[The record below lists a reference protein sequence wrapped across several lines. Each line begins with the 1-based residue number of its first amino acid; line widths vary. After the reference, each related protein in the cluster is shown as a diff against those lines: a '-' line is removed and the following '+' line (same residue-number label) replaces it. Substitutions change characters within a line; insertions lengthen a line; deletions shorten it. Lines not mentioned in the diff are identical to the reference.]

1 MLAVRLCFLY
11 NTRGEQLLGGTVTK
25 QSHIL
30 AIDQGTTGSTA
41 LLFDNSGR
49 VVSSAYREVRQI
61 YPQPGWVEHD
71 SKELLGTSL
80 TVAREALQKAEIT
93 ASRVKG
99 IGITN
104 QRETTIVWD
113 RSSGEPV
120 SNAIVWQC
128 RRTAPLCEELKKRG
142 LSQTISEKT
151 GLIIDAYFS
160 ATKLRWL
167 LDHIPQGQRR
177 AEQGELLFGTVD
189 SWLIWNLTGGA
200 VHITDYT
207 NASRTMLFDIRTLQW
222 DKEIMSILNT
232 PEAVLPQVMPSSQV
246 YGETTEGLLGNSR
259 VPLSAIAGDQ
269 QAALFGQA
277 CYDTGMAK
285 NTYGTGSFVLLNSGS
300 RPVHSRK
307 GLVTTIAWG
316 LGNKVSYAI
325 EGSIFITGAA
335 IQWLRDGLGII
346 KNAAESETLAHSVAD
361 NAGVYFVPAFVGLGA
376 PHWDMYARGLI
387 IGITRGT
394 TKGHLARAALEA
406 IAYQT
411 RDVIEAMSAEAN
423 LQIPLLR
430 VDGGG
435 TANSFLMQF
444 QADILGIPIQVA
456 RIAETTAL
464 GAAYLSGLST
474 GLWHDT
480 DEIARMWRSARTYE
494 PEMSAD
500 QRESLYADWKRAV
513 ARAHNWATG

>member
-1 MLAVRLCFLY
+1 M
-11 NTRGEQLLGGTVTK
+11 TK
-25 QSHIL
+25 QSYIL

-41 LLFDNSGR
+41 LLFNAGGQA
-49 VVSSAYREVRQI
+49 VSSARREVRQI
-61 YPQPGWVEHD
+61 YPRAGWVEHD
-71 SKELLGTSL
+71 PGELLSTSL
-80 TVAREALQKAEIT
+80 TVAREALRKAGIT
-93 ASRVKG
+93 ASQVNG

-113 RSSGEPV
+113 RSTGEPV

-128 RRTAPLCEELKKRG
+128 RRTAPLCEELKQRG
-142 LSQTISEKT
+142 FSQPVREKT

-160 ATKLRWL
+160 ATKLRWI

-189 SWLIWNLTGGA
+189 SWLIWNLTGGT
-200 VHITDYT
+200 VHITDYS
-207 NASRTMLFDIRTLQW
+207 NASRTMLFNIHSLQW
-222 DKEIMSILNT
+222 DKDIL
-232 PEAVLPQVMPSSQV
+232 AVLNIPAAILPQVMPSSQV
-246 YGETTEGLLGNSR
+246 YGETADGLLGNSR
-259 VPLSAIAGDQ
+259 VPLSAIVGDQ
-269 QAALFGQA
+269 QSALFGHA
-277 CYDTGMAK
+277 CFDTGMAK

-300 RPVHSRK
+300 HPVHPQQ

-316 LGNKVSYAI
+316 LGNNISYAV

-346 KNAAESETLAHSVAD
+346 NNAAESETLARSVPD
-361 NAGVYFVPAFVGLGA
+361 NGGVYFVPAFVGLGA

-387 IGITRGT
+387 IGVTSGT

-411 RDVIEAMSAEAN
+411 RDVIEAMSTEAG
-423 LQIPLLR
+423 LQVPLLR

-464 GAAYLSGLST
+464 GAAYLSGLAV
-474 GLWHDT
+474 GLWKNT
-480 DEIARMWRSARTYE
+480 DEITRLWRSSKTYE
-494 PEMSAD
+494 PDMPTD
-500 QRESLYADWKRAV
+500 QRESLYANWKRAV
-513 ARAHNWATG
+513 ERSHHWATG